1 MKISSGALAMAKIDL
16 QLTAVGASEPTVPQQ
31 KFGSNIV
38 WESIFC
44 FTGLWIYLYENPQYE
59 RFDHRI

>member
-44 FTGLWIYLYENPQYE
+44 FTGL
-59 RFDHRI
+59 